1 MEKRI
6 MHIISGMLLV
16 VALLSMTGCGKV
28 DMRRVGEQIPVR
40 MRDADIFRILYE
52 SEMDRVFCL

>member
-16 VALLSMTGCGKV
+16 VALLSMTGCGISGHAESQRT
-28 DMRRVGEQIPVR
+28 DTGT
-40 MRDADIFRILYE
+40 DAGMQTGDEYAKGGGRP
-52 SEMDRVFCL
+52 SH

>member
-16 VALLSMTGCGKV
+16 VALLFMTGCGKM
-28 DMRRVGEQIPVR
+28 DMRRVREQIPVR
-40 MRDADIFRILYE
+40 MPGCRHIPYII
-52 SEMDRVFCL
+52 

>member
-6 MHIISGMLLV
+6 MHIIRGMLIV
-16 VALLSMTGCGKV
+16 VALLSMTGCGK
-28 DMRRVGEQIPVR
+28 RGHAENRYRYGC
-40 MRDADIFRILYE
+40 RDADIFRILYE

>member
-16 VALLSMTGCGKV
+16 VALLFMTGCGKN
-28 DMRRVGEQIPVR
+28 GHAESQIGRAHV
-40 MRDADIFRILYE
+40 
-52 SEMDRVFCL
+52 